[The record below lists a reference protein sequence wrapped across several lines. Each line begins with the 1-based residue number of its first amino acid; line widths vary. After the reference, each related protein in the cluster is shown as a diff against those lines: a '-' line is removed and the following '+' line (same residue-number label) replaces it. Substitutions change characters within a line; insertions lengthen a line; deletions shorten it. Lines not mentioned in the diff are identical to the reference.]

1 MIFYKNVLQPAY
13 LSPQINY
20 KMKKLNDTAIT
31 VLAIVSTILSYPSW
45 LPVVLVGNLFSS
57 LAPAIYYII
66 FLVFSLALFFAC
78 KSLYRFYNRTESAR
92 AALWGQIGFIFLVS
106 FTIKFIFDNLL
117 ILPGSL
123 WGAGAIYGIDL
134 IVVAPI
140 NVFVSLKI
148 AHRKI
153 DCPLGGWWQ
162 WFCLGCCRS
171 VNSRIP
177 ACKSLGYRT
186 GCTGIGCSLS
196 LRRAVRVEYPR
207 RSLFPAYL
215 FPAYFRSTNRFS

>member
-20 KMKKLNDTAIT
+20 KMKKLNDTAIA

-45 LPVVLVGNLFSS
+45 LPEVLVGNLFSS

-117 ILPGSL
+117 ILPGVIFAL
-123 WGAGAIYGIDL
+123 FIPYGVDVIF
-134 IVVAPI
+134 VAPI
-140 NVFVSLKI
+140 SVFVNLKI
-148 AHRKI
+148 AHRKARKFTPEAK
-153 DCPLGGWWQ
+153 D
-162 WFCLGCCRS
+162 
-171 VNSRIP
+171 
-177 ACKSLGYRT
+177 
-186 GCTGIGCSLS
+186 
-196 LRRAVRVEYPR
+196 
-207 RSLFPAYL
+207 
-215 FPAYFRSTNRFS
+215 

>member
-20 KMKKLNDTAIT
+20 KMKKLNDTAIA

-45 LPVVLVGNLFSS
+45 LPVVLVGNLLSS

-117 ILPGSL
+117 ILPGVIFAL
-123 WGAGAIYGIDL
+123 FIPYGVDVIF
-134 IVVAPI
+134 VAPI
-140 NVFVSLKI
+140 SVLVNLKI
-148 AHRKI
+148 AHRKA
-153 DCPLGGWWQ
+153 
-162 WFCLGCCRS
+162 R
-171 VNSRIP
+171 
-177 ACKSLGYRT
+177 KST
-186 GCTGIGCSLS
+186 PE
-196 LRRAVRVEYPR
+196 AKD
-207 RSLFPAYL
+207 
-215 FPAYFRSTNRFS
+215 

>member
-20 KMKKLNDTAIT
+20 KMKKLNDTAIA

-92 AALWGQIGFIFLVS
+92 AALWGQIGFVFLVS
-106 FTIKFIFDNLL
+106 FTIKFIFDNIL
-117 ILPGSL
+117 ILPGVIFAL
-123 WGAGAIYGIDL
+123 FIPYGVDVIF
-134 IVVAPI
+134 VAPI
-140 NVFVSLKI
+140 SVLVNLKI
-148 AHRKI
+148 AHRKA
-153 DCPLGGWWQ
+153 
-162 WFCLGCCRS
+162 R
-171 VNSRIP
+171 
-177 ACKSLGYRT
+177 KST
-186 GCTGIGCSLS
+186 PE
-196 LRRAVRVEYPR
+196 AKD
-207 RSLFPAYL
+207 
-215 FPAYFRSTNRFS
+215 

>member
-20 KMKKLNDTAIT
+20 KMKKLNDTAIA

-66 FLVFSLALFFAC
+66 FLVFSLALFLAC

-106 FTIKFIFDNLL
+106 FTIKFIFDNIL
-117 ILPGSL
+117 ILPGVIFAL
-123 WGAGAIYGIDL
+123 FIPYGVDVIF
-134 IVVAPI
+134 VAPI
-140 NVFVSLKI
+140 SVLVNLKI
-148 AHRKI
+148 AHRKA
-153 DCPLGGWWQ
+153 
-162 WFCLGCCRS
+162 R
-171 VNSRIP
+171 
-177 ACKSLGYRT
+177 KST
-186 GCTGIGCSLS
+186 PE
-196 LRRAVRVEYPR
+196 AKD
-207 RSLFPAYL
+207 
-215 FPAYFRSTNRFS
+215 

>member
-117 ILPGSL
+117 LLPGSL
-123 WGAGAIYGIDL
+123 WGGRSNIWYRSYCSRSDLCFCEPENRTSKNTLTFRRVVDSGIALAVAGA
-134 IVVAPI
+134 
-140 NVFVSLKI
+140 
-148 AHRKI
+148 
-153 DCPLGGWWQ
+153 
-162 WFCLGCCRS
+162 
-171 VNSRIP
+171 
-177 ACKSLGYRT
+177 
-186 GCTGIGCSLS
+186 
-196 LRRAVRVEYPR
+196 
-207 RSLFPAYL
+207 
-215 FPAYFRSTNRFS
+215 

>member
-92 AALWGQIGFIFLVS
+92 ASLWGQIGFIFLVS

-153 DCPLGGWWQ
+153 H
-162 WFCLGCCRS
+162 
-171 VNSRIP
+171 
-177 ACKSLGYRT
+177 
-186 GCTGIGCSLS
+186 
-196 LRRAVRVEYPR
+196 
-207 RSLFPAYL
+207 
-215 FPAYFRSTNRFS
+215 

>member
-78 KSLYRFYNRTESAR
+78 KSLYRFYNRTE
-92 AALWGQIGFIFLVS
+92 IGFIFLVS

-153 DCPLGGWWQ
+153 H
-162 WFCLGCCRS
+162 
-171 VNSRIP
+171 
-177 ACKSLGYRT
+177 
-186 GCTGIGCSLS
+186 
-196 LRRAVRVEYPR
+196 
-207 RSLFPAYL
+207 
-215 FPAYFRSTNRFS
+215 

>member
-20 KMKKLNDTAIT
+20 KMKKLNDTAIA

-45 LPVVLVGNLFSS
+45 LPVVLVGNLLSS

-106 FTIKFIFDNLL
+106 FTIKFIFDNIL
-117 ILPGSL
+117 ILPGVIFAL
-123 WGAGAIYGIDL
+123 FIPYGVDVIF
-134 IVVAPI
+134 VAPI
-140 NVFVSLKI
+140 SVLVNLKI
-148 AHRKI
+148 AHRKA
-153 DCPLGGWWQ
+153 
-162 WFCLGCCRS
+162 R
-171 VNSRIP
+171 
-177 ACKSLGYRT
+177 KST
-186 GCTGIGCSLS
+186 PE
-196 LRRAVRVEYPR
+196 AKD
-207 RSLFPAYL
+207 
-215 FPAYFRSTNRFS
+215 

>member
-20 KMKKLNDTAIT
+20 KMKKLNDTAIA

-106 FTIKFIFDNLL
+106 FTIKFIFDNIL
-117 ILPGSL
+117 ILPGVIFAL
-123 WGAGAIYGIDL
+123 FIPYGVDVIF
-134 IVVAPI
+134 VAPI
-140 NVFVSLKI
+140 SVLVNLKI
-148 AHRKI
+148 AHRKA
-153 DCPLGGWWQ
+153 
-162 WFCLGCCRS
+162 R
-171 VNSRIP
+171 
-177 ACKSLGYRT
+177 KST
-186 GCTGIGCSLS
+186 PE
-196 LRRAVRVEYPR
+196 AKD
-207 RSLFPAYL
+207 
-215 FPAYFRSTNRFS
+215 

>member
-20 KMKKLNDTAIT
+20 KMKKLNDTAIA

-117 ILPGSL
+117 ILPGVIFAL
-123 WGAGAIYGIDL
+123 FIPYGVDVIF
-134 IVVAPI
+134 VAPI
-140 NVFVSLKI
+140 SVFVNLKI
-148 AHRKI
+148 AHRKARKFTPEAK
-153 DCPLGGWWQ
+153 D
-162 WFCLGCCRS
+162 
-171 VNSRIP
+171 
-177 ACKSLGYRT
+177 
-186 GCTGIGCSLS
+186 
-196 LRRAVRVEYPR
+196 
-207 RSLFPAYL
+207 
-215 FPAYFRSTNRFS
+215 

>member
-1 MIFYKNVLQPAY
+1 MIFYKNVLQLAY

-20 KMKKLNDTAIT
+20 KMKKLNDTAIA

-57 LAPAIYYII
+57 PAPAIDYTI

-92 AALWGQIGFIFLVS
+92 TVLWGQIGFVFLVS

-117 ILPGSL
+117 LLPGSL

-140 NVFVSLKI
+140 SVFVNQKI
-148 AHRKI
+148 AHRKA
-153 DCPLGGWWQ
+153 
-162 WFCLGCCRS
+162 R
-171 VNSRIP
+171 
-177 ACKSLGYRT
+177 KST
-186 GCTGIGCSLS
+186 PE
-196 LRRAVRVEYPR
+196 AKD
-207 RSLFPAYL
+207 
-215 FPAYFRSTNRFS
+215 

>member
-1 MIFYKNVLQPAY
+1 
-13 LSPQINY
+13 
-20 KMKKLNDTAIT
+20 
-31 VLAIVSTILSYPSW
+31 LSYPSW

-117 ILPGSL
+117 ILPGVIFAL
-123 WGAGAIYGIDL
+123 FIPYGVDVIF
-134 IVVAPI
+134 VAPI
-140 NVFVSLKI
+140 SVFVNLKI

-153 DCPLGGWWQ
+153 H
-162 WFCLGCCRS
+162 
-171 VNSRIP
+171 
-177 ACKSLGYRT
+177 
-186 GCTGIGCSLS
+186 
-196 LRRAVRVEYPR
+196 
-207 RSLFPAYL
+207 
-215 FPAYFRSTNRFS
+215 